1 MNLAILILCIF
12 QITNGYIKMININKY
27 WIGYLTGI
35 IISINLFSAGVI
47 LSYTLSLNY
56 IYFLW
61 IWSISVLILIPI
73 KYLKNKQE
81 KEGLK

>member
-1 MNLAILILCIF
+1 
-12 QITNGYIKMININKY
+12 MININKY